1 MISRRNFIKT
11 TSASLA
17 LAGFPI
23 QGQTKELAN
32 GKVVVII
39 LEGGLDGLVAVP
51 PIGDKYLLKQ
61 RKQLVSD
68 KTIKLNPFF
77 AIHPNLG
84 GFANMLN
91 NNQAFVVHATS
102 FPYIKR
108 SHFEGQNVIESGDV
122 IPFNTK
128 SGWLGRSLELAKIPG
143 QALSIDMPLLI
154 RGTSKLD
161 NYYPVDWKDSTSNII
176 ETSKLLSTYY
186 KQDIKNSFNKINT
199 KYKDPPAFFARDAI
213 SLAKHAGKELSL
225 PSGPSAAVI
234 RVNEFDTHAQQGVD
248 NGKVSD
254 QLQELDNIF
263 IALKQSLQSTWDNTI
278 ILTLTEF
285 GRTVKMNGSSGTDHG
300 YGTAS
305 LLAGGLLNKS
315 GILTQWPGL
324 SNNDLFEGRDL
335 MATIDFRSICAACIE
350 KAYGLDHDIIADKV
364 FFEPN
369 LTRHYDKLFG

>member
-1 MISRRNFIKT
+1 M
-11 TSASLA
+11 
-17 LAGFPI
+17 
-23 QGQTKELAN
+23 
-32 GKVVVII
+32 
-39 LEGGLDGLVAVP
+39 
-51 PIGDKYLLKQ
+51 
-61 RKQLVSD
+61 
-68 KTIKLNPFF
+68 
-77 AIHPNLG
+77 
-84 GFANMLN
+84 
-91 NNQAFVVHATS
+91 
-102 FPYIKR
+102 
-108 SHFEGQNVIESGDV
+108 
-122 IPFNTK
+122 
-128 SGWLGRSLELAKIPG
+128 
-143 QALSIDMPLLI
+143 
-154 RGTSKLD
+154 
-161 NYYPVDWKDSTSNII
+161 
-176 ETSKLLSTYY
+176 
-186 KQDIKNSFNKINT
+186 
-199 KYKDPPAFFARDAI
+199 
-213 SLAKHAGKELSL
+213 

-315 GILTQWPGL
+315 GILTKWPGL

>member
-1 MISRRNFIKT
+1 MISRRSFIKT

-23 QGQTKELAN
+23 QGHTKELAN

-39 LEGGLDGLVAVP
+39 LEGGLDGLAAVP

-61 RKQLVSD
+61 RKRLVSN
-68 KTIKLNPFF
+68 KTVKLNPFF
-77 AIHPNLG
+77 GIHANLG

-91 NNQAFVVHATS
+91 NNEAYIVHATS

-108 SHFEGQNVIESGDV
+108 SHFEGQNVIESGDI

-128 SGWLGRSLELAKIPG
+128 SGWLGRSLELANIPG

-154 RGTSKLD
+154 RGSSELD
-161 NYYPVDWKDSTSNII
+161 NYFPADWKNSTSNIK
-176 ETSKLLSTYY
+176 ETAKLLSNYHDI
-186 KQDIKNSFNKINT
+186 DIKKSFKKVT
-199 KYKDPPAFFARDAI
+199 DKYISPPDFFARDAI

-225 PSGPSAAVI
+225 PNGASAAVI
-234 RVNEFDTHAQQGVD
+234 RVNQFDTHAQQGID
-248 NGKVSD
+248 DGNGSD
-254 QLQELDNIF
+254 QLMELDNIF
-263 IALKQSLQSTWDNTI
+263 LALKQSLKSTWDNSI
-278 ILTLTEF
+278 ILTITEF

-305 LLAGGLLNKS
+305 LLAGGLLKKS

-324 SNNDLFEGRDL
+324 SNNELFQGRDL

-350 KAYGLDHDIIADKV
+350 KAYGLDHDTIADRV
-364 FFEPN
+364 FFEPK
-369 LTRHYDKLFG
+369 LERYYSKLFG